1 MAKRTKVVDKWKLKK
16 WYSVEAPALFEGGEI
31 CEVLGTD
38 EKGLKNRILQVNLA
52 RLTSSRTQTAAFTT
66 VLFRITDIGATTA
79 KTKLIGHKMSN
90 SFLKTFARRGKNISH
105 YVVDVKTKDGETL
118 RVKVVAVTA
127 GKVSATTKKN
137 LGKKIVEEI
146 LANLSPLTFDEAMK
160 DILYERVGSKILAKV
175 KSITSMRR
183 IEINKTERKE
193 VFG

>member
-1 MAKRTKVVDKWKLKK
+1 
-16 WYSVEAPALFEGGEI
+16 
-31 CEVLGTD
+31 
-38 EKGLKNRILQVNLA
+38 
-52 RLTSSRTQTAAFTT
+52 
-66 VLFRITDIGATTA
+66 
-79 KTKLIGHKMSN
+79 
-90 SFLKTFARRGKNISH
+90 
-105 YVVDVKTKDGETL
+105 VVDVKTKDGETI

-146 LANLSPLTFDEAMK
+146 IANLSPLTFDEAMK
-160 DILYERVGSKILAKV
+160 DILYERVASKILAKV